1 MFPLTAGICAVPHC
15 RVVAVSR
22 AGAADAHRGAW
33 RVSVRPA
40 TSVGD
45 ADGEELRFDAVFLCS
60 GQVMAQ
66 PRHGVGRASF
76 RRSSAGLL
84 QRGALSLFFCRGLL
98 AGRNDGRRR
107 CPCPTPWRMSYAARS
122 YGRVPQV
129 SCSPAARHVLATLFV
144 PCQPPSVLSLASA
157 VLGSRMAAAPPP
169 GSSRAIPHWRV
180 RVVHQRVER
189 AAARLRAIFCGR
201 GQSGRLRLFV

>member
-33 RVSVRPA
+33 RVRVRPA

-66 PRHGVGRASF
+66 PCMALPGFFSGVLPP
-76 RRSSAGLL
+76 AGLL
-84 QRGALSLFFCRGLL
+84 QQRGALS
-98 AGRNDGRRR
+98 
-107 CPCPTPWRMSYAARS
+107 
-122 YGRVPQV
+122 
-129 SCSPAARHVLATLFV
+129 PAAVCLL
-144 PCQPPSVLSLASA
+144 C
-157 VLGSRMAAAPPP
+157 
-169 GSSRAIPHWRV
+169 
-180 RVVHQRVER
+180 
-189 AAARLRAIFCGR
+189 RLP
-201 GQSGRLRLFV
+201 